1 MEKSNLLTMDDL
13 DSIFKEFTEDQ
24 KKICKEE
31 EILIRFRRN
40 LVDLRKY
47 KKVTQEELSK
57 RTGLVQQTISKLET
71 GERNSSII
79 NLIKYLYGLRIDINI
94 LFKEVL

>member
-1 MEKSNLLTMDDL
+1 MEKSNVLTIDDL

-71 GERNSSII
+71 GERKSSLL
-79 NLIKYLYGLRIDINI
+79 NLIKYLYGLGIDINI